1 MAKDSRSFFER
12 LTGSVKIE
20 DQEPEDQTIEIAEPR
35 PVVGRTFKAP
45 SVRMAPK
52 KRTGR
57 VLQEEEEAVEEPQF
71 FSKTNQQEEVPEE
84 DDEMSVVPGKDSA
97 EKAEVLPDDQE
108 VEGQLT
114 VDIYDD
120 GERIVIQSTVAGVR
134 PEDLDV
140 SITNDMVTIRGRRR
154 KPDAIK
160 EENYYYR
167 ELYWGAFSRSVI
179 LPEEI
184 EVDKSEASLK
194 NGLLVVKLPKKNK
207 NVTQK
212 IKVKME

>member
-1 MAKDSRSFFER
+1 M
-12 LTGSVKIE
+12 
-20 DQEPEDQTIEIAEPR
+20 
-35 PVVGRTFKAP
+35 
-45 SVRMAPK
+45 
-52 KRTGR
+52 
-57 VLQEEEEAVEEPQF
+57 EEPQF